1 MDIETSAPAAP
12 APVAPVA
19 PATPA
24 PSAPSAPATPAPAP
38 VVPAVPATPETPAAP
53 VPAAT
58 PETPAV
64 PAASSGPPDPNTF
77 PSTAEGIEQFIE
89 ASEKWKQ
96 EHPDEAAKAAEAA
109 AKKAEG
115 EEPGAQPKPEEKPAE
130 APKPAEEPK
139 PGEVKP
145 AEAAPA
151 TPKALDDWTTNDPAF
166 KAALDANPTLRG
178 EIMATARAAE
188 VAKPILSIVP
198 TVEEARFA
206 VDNANRILTLEHKFA
221 LAPESPEMAEAAF
234 NDFVGLFNVVDE
246 KGQPVKAAD
255 GTPVMTESFD
265 FLSRKLTTG
274 ALTSA
279 VKDAKA
285 SLAALKARVE
295 SGVYPSEEAKAADAA
310 LLDDTNYKVAAFE
323 YVTDLLGREDD
334 ALTLPELPAD
344 ATPAQKALQEQL
356 KTQLAELNKNKQTS
370 TKAQR
375 ATVRAEFETK
385 INRSWGQSVGDYID
399 NTIKAMRER
408 GEVIPDVV
416 LEQKY
421 VNPVTGKVTESRSFG
436 MLIAQE
442 FQQKCDSIPSVLKK
456 KQDLAALL
464 PGPQTEA
471 LRIAENQRLRNLYL
485 PAIVEAHVKRI
496 QDGIREMSG
505 QRQEQHQKVASV
517 ARVEP
522 QSAGQPTTPVALTGE
537 ALETAAL
544 AELQKDPEYQKA
556 SRTEQFEMLV
566 GKKEELRSRG

>member
-1 MDIETSAPAAP
+1 MDEVSVSSVSAPAAPVAPAAP
-12 APVAPVA
+12 APPTPSAPATPTPAPVVPVVPETPSAPATPETPVA

-24 PSAPSAPATPAPAP
+24 
-38 VVPAVPATPETPAAP
+38 VVE
-53 VPAAT
+53 
-58 PETPAV
+58 
-64 PAASSGPPDPNTF
+64 GPPDSSKF
-77 PSTAEGIEQFIE
+77 PSTAEGIEQYIE

-96 EHPDEAAKAAEAA
+96 DHPDEAAKLAEAA

-115 EEPGAQPKPEEKPAE
+115 EEPGAQPKEEPKPAE
-130 APKPAEEPK
+130 APKPAEESKQEDAKSP
-139 PGEVKP
+139 EP
-145 AEAAPA
+145 AAA
-151 TPKALDDWTTNDPAF
+151 TPKALDDWTAKDPAF
-166 KAALDANPTLRG
+166 KAALDANPTLKG

-188 VAKPILSIVP
+188 AAKPILQIVP
-198 TVEEARFA
+198 TAEEARFA
-206 VDNANRILTLEHKFA
+206 VDNATRILSLEHKFA

-234 NDFVGLFNVVDE
+234 NDFVGLFNVVDD
-246 KGQPVKAAD
+246 KGQPVTAAD

-285 SLAALKARVE
+285 SLDALKARVA
-295 SGVYPSEEAKAADAA
+295 SGVYPNEEAKAADAE
-310 LLDDTNYKVAAFE
+310 LLEDTDYKVKAFE
-323 YVTDLLGREDD
+323 YVSDLLGREDD

-344 ATPAQKALQEQL
+344 ATPAQRALQEQL

-385 INRSWGQSVGDYID
+385 INRAWGQGVGDYID

-421 VNPVTGKVTESRSFG
+421 VNPTTGKVTESRSFG
-436 MLIAQE
+436 VLIAQE
-442 FQQKCDSIPSVLKK
+442 FQQKCASIPSVLKK
-456 KQDLAALL
+456 MQDLAALP

-471 LRIAENQRLRNLYL
+471 LRVAENQRLRDLYL
-485 PAIVEAHVKRI
+485 PEIVNAHVKRI

-505 QRQEQHQKVASV
+505 QRQKQHQRVATV

-522 QSAGQPTTPVALTGE
+522 QSGGAPATPTILTGE
-537 ALETAAL
+537 ALESAAL
-544 AELQKDPEYQKA
+544 AELAGNPDYQA
-556 SRTEQFEMLV
+556 ANRLEQFEMLV
-566 GKKEELRSRG
+566 EKKEQMRSR